1 VQHRGWEKRTRG
13 EFFFFFFLMTFHLPM
28 SMNYISENM
37 KSDKE
42 LLLSLKA
49 PHNLE
54 Y

>member
-1 VQHRGWEKRTRG
+1 MCNTGAGKRGVG
-13 EFFFFFFLMTFHLPM
+13 GSFFFFLMTFHLPM

-37 KSDKE
+37 NSDKE

-49 PHNLE
+49 SHNLE